1 LSFLGSI
8 HKQKLKIDNFD
19 NLILIFK
26 INNILDINNKNIV
39 ETVKLE
45 MNFNDTFKSIAVLG
59 GVVCLLIGYQSTL
72 SYLKTKKE
80 LETKNKELENTY
92 KMAQENNETQ
102 LKITQLNNET
112 QLKIAELQNTKSV

>member
-1 LSFLGSI
+1 MV
-8 HKQKLKIDNFD
+8 
-19 NLILIFK
+19 
-26 INNILDINNKNIV
+26 DINNKNIV

>member
-1 LSFLGSI
+1 
-8 HKQKLKIDNFD
+8 
-19 NLILIFK
+19 
-26 INNILDINNKNIV
+26 
-39 ETVKLE
+39 